1 MRQKLSLLGLA
12 ILAIVLATTTPADAA
27 NKEHQ
32 QLMADIRMLQEQ
44 SQVLQNLIGQVT
56 EAIKAVNTRLDQQ
69 TEANR
74 KAMAD
79 QKLVIDNLS
88 NDVRVIREKLDD
100 NNVRLGS
107 LSQEVDALRQALQQA
122 SRPAATASP
131 TEPDTAGGGQP
142 AAGQPAGGA
151 PQPAVVVNSPKQMF
165 DGAYSDYTAGNY
177 DLAIIG
183 FDAFIKQFPKNDL
196 DDDAQVYICSSYLN
210 QNKNDE
216 AVKACDVAI
225 RTYPGGNAIPEAY
238 YRKALAQRNLK
249 DVPGARSTLEQLMK
263 QFPDS
268 QMAIMGNQVLQQLPR
283 RDE

>member
-1 MRQKLSLLGLA
+1 MKDKLSILGLGV
-12 ILAIVLATTTPADAA
+12 LALVLATTTPADAA

-44 SQVLQNLIGQVT
+44 SQTLQNLIGQVAD
-56 EAIKAVNTRLDQQ
+56 AIKTVNTRLDQQ

-74 KAMAD
+74 KALAD

-107 LSQEVDALRQALQQA
+107 LSQEVDALRQALQ
-122 SRPAATASP
+122 RPSP
-131 TEPDTAGGGQP
+131 TVPPTDASSAGGGDTQAP
-142 AAGQPAGGA
+142 AAGGPPPAGGSA
-151 PQPAVVVNSPKQMF
+151 PVINSPKQMYDSAF
-165 DGAYSDYTAGNY
+165 SDFASGNY
-177 DLAIIG
+177 DLSIIG
-183 FDAFIKQFPKNDL
+183 FDAFIKSFPKSDQA
-196 DDDAQVYICSSYLN
+196 DDAQVYICTSYLM
-210 QNKNDE
+210 QNRNDD

-249 DVPGARSTLEQLMK
+249 DVNGARATIEELRK
-263 QFPDS
+263 KFPDS
-268 QMAIMGNQVLQQLPR
+268 QMSQMGEQLLNQLPR